1 MKNNILS
8 NAFLWMFIGLMV
20 CFGVSYLST
29 FNMQITTSIY
39 AGFHGYAYLIFFI
52 SELAIAFALSL
63 FIRKLNPI
71 LAKILYLVYC
81 GLTGLSLTGI
91 FIVYTSTSLSYIF
104 LVTAIIFAIFAA
116 IGKFTKIDLSRYGIY
131 LLIGLLATFI
141 LEIINLFLMN
151 NTLDM
156 FISFVTIIVFCG
168 YIAYDVNHAIN
179 DNYLS
184 NSENKGIYIA
194 FQLFL
199 DFINIFIELLRLFGK
214 SRD

>member
-8 NAFLWMFIGLMV
+8 NAFLWLFIGLMV
-20 CFGVSYLST
+20 CFGVSYIST
-29 FNMQITTSIY
+29 FNIQIATSIY

-52 SELAIAFALSL
+52 SELAIAFILSSL
-63 FIRKLNPI
+63 IRKINPL
-71 LAKILYLVYC
+71 LAKLLYLIYC

-91 FIVYTSTSLSYIF
+91 FIVYTSSALCYIF

-116 IGKFTKIDLSRYGIY
+116 IGKYTKIDLSKYGIY
-131 LLIGLLATFI
+131 LLIGLLATFV

-151 NTLDM
+151 NTFDM
-156 FISFVTIIVFCG
+156 FLSFIIILVFCG

-179 DNYLS
+179 DDFLS
-184 NSENKGIYIA
+184 DTENKGIYIA

>member
-1 MKNNILS
+1 MNRNQKI
-8 NAFLWMFIGLMV
+8 I
-20 CFGVSYLST
+20 VS
-29 FNMQITTSIY
+29 
-39 AGFHGYAYLIFFI
+39 
-52 SELAIAFALSL
+52 
-63 FIRKLNPI
+63 
-71 LAKILYLVYC
+71 V
-81 GLTGLSLTGI
+81 TGI
-91 FIVYTSTSLSYIF
+91 FIVYTSTSLCYIF
-104 LVTAIIFAIFAA
+104 LVTAILFGLFAA
-116 IGKFTKIDLSRYGIY
+116 IGRFTKIDLSRYGIY

-156 FISFVTIIVFCG
+156 FLSFVTIIVFCG